1 MLVYKKHN
9 SMWYP
14 IYNDTSEYG
23 DDDMSTEH
31 VDKKRKLN

>member
-1 MLVYKKHN
+1 
-9 SMWYP
+9 MWYP
-14 IYNDTSEYG
+14 IYNNDASEYD